1 MRLSYNERAVSEG
14 RFRHHLFQAVFVRTS
29 YPSRYVYFRWSRV
42 HKAVE
47 TAVTA
52 TVVMWERCKSRVQLE
67 ASEIGEIQAPVTHE
81 RRLLWRPDLHQV
93 KDLFLY
99 FLKILTWW
107 GWNPHQIGAISPWN
121 WACFVVLVCMGNFV
135 QSYLQK
141 FSRFSR
147 SNASS
152 RIRTVNDWWPPKLF
166 ANRLRRRVYQHGFP
180 GLSTSKTRVL
190 CHLNTTR

>member
-1 MRLSYNERAVSEG
+1 MIIGVMRLSYNERAVSEG

-29 YPSRYVYFRWSRV
+29 YPSRYMYFRWSRV

-67 ASEIGEIQAPVTHE
+67 ASEIGEIQAPVAHE

-107 GWNPHQIGAISPWN
+107 GDIPIRFGATV
-121 WACFVVLVCMGNFV
+121 ADLGFHEGGFVYGG
-135 QSYLQK
+135 
-141 FSRFSR
+141 
-147 SNASS
+147 A
-152 RIRTVNDWWPPKLF
+152 
-166 ANRLRRRVYQHGFP
+166 RLRVRENFCKPRPLPAKNHALLGSWTIPQV
-180 GLSTSKTRVL
+180 LS
-190 CHLNTTR
+190 

>member
-1 MRLSYNERAVSEG
+1 MQVYGICIRTLHLPVISVMIIGVMRLSYNERAVSEG

-29 YPSRYVYFRWSRV
+29 YPSRYMYFRWSRV

-67 ASEIGEIQAPVTHE
+67 ASEIGRIQAPVAHE

-107 GWNPHQIGAISPWN
+107 GDIPIRFGAISHWS
-121 WACFVVLVCMGNFV
+121 WACFVVLVWT
-135 QSYLQK
+135 L
-141 FSRFSR
+141 
-147 SNASS
+147 
-152 RIRTVNDWWPPKLF
+152 WPMDTGLVPLDAAKIE
-166 ANRLRRRVYQHGFP
+166 VYEC
-180 GLSTSKTRVL
+180 V
-190 CHLNTTR
+190 